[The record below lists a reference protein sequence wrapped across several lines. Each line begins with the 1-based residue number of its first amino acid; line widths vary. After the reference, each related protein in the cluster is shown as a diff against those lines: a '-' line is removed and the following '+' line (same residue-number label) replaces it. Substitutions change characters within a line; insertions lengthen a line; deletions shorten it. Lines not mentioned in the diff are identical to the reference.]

1 MQLITRTWQEAGDY
15 LRESRGI
22 LVPIGSTEQHGPT
35 GLLGT
40 DYICAEGI
48 ARGVGT
54 ATGALV
60 GPPIPIGMALHHMG
74 FPGTISLRPSTL
86 MMLVRDYVLSLAEHG
101 FERFLFVN
109 GHGGNVPTLNA
120 AFYEAYA
127 DWSPRVAQ
135 GRTPIRCRHVNWWQ
149 HGPVLALAQQLFG
162 AGEGRHATASEV
174 AVTQYLLPDT
184 IKAAPLDP
192 QRAPDGPIYGR
203 EDYAA
208 RFPDGRI
215 GSDPSLASPEAGR
228 RLYETAVEAIVAMYQ
243 GFLAEA

>member
-1 MQLITRTWQEAGDY
+1 MQLITRTWQEAEDY
-15 LRESRGI
+15 LKTSRGI
-22 LVPIGSTEQHGPT
+22 LVPIGSTEQHGPN

-54 ATGALV
+54 ANGALV

-86 MMLVRDYVLSLAEHG
+86 LVLVRDYVLSLAEHG
-101 FERFLFVN
+101 FERILFVN

-127 DWSPRVAQ
+127 EWTPRVAT
-135 GRTPIRCRHVNWWQ
+135 GAKPLRCRHVNWWQ
-149 HGPVLALAQQLFG
+149 HGPVQALARELFG

-174 AVTQYLLPDT
+174 AVTQYLLPES
-184 IKAAPLDP
+184 IKTAPLDP
-192 QRAPDGPIYGR
+192 PRAPDGPIYSR
-203 EDYAA
+203 EDFRR

-228 RLYETAVEAIVAMYQ
+228 LLYQSAVDSIAAMYRD
-243 GFLAEA
+243 FLAEA